1 MMHISHLLE
10 KQKKLLQK
18 NSDFYTARGIHVYFK
33 DDMVNDI
40 DVEEVV
46 AKIEGKLPGHLL
58 SEIEMIIV
66 GWFKEFEEKDI
77 NAFYDSGAVYV
88 SNMQDGQEDM
98 FDDIV
103 HEIAHSIEDA
113 YGYQIYADQKIKQ
126 EFLRKRNYLH
136 SIMWEMGFKAPKS
149 FFADIEFSEEFDD
162 FLHKKVGYDKLAPI
176 MRGVFINPYAA
187 TSLREYFATMFTEY
201 YLDSDHNFLK
211 KISPML
217 YEKISMLQNT
227 EMLDS

>member
-1 MMHISHLLE
+1 
-10 KQKKLLQK
+10 
-18 NSDFYTARGIHVYFK
+18 
-33 DDMVNDI
+33 
-40 DVEEVV
+40 
-46 AKIEGKLPGHLL
+46 
-58 SEIEMIIV
+58 
-66 GWFKEFEEKDI
+66 
-77 NAFYDSGAVYV
+77 
-88 SNMQDGQEDM
+88 MQDGQEDM

-103 HEIAHSIEDA
+103 HEMAHSVEDA

-126 EFLRKRNYLH
+126 EFLRKREYLH
-136 SIMWEMGFKAPKS
+136 NIMWEMGFKAPKS

-176 MRGVFINPYAA
+176 VRGVFISPYAA

-201 YLDSDHNFLK
+201 YLDSDHSFLK
-211 KISPML
+211 KISPIL

>member
-1 MMHISHLLE
+1 
-10 KQKKLLQK
+10 LQK